1 MINLREQD
9 LLAHVF
15 LLKLLLEIMI
25 AQLNGKLIFKSS
37 TQAVID
43 CGGVG
48 YLTLISINTSEQL
61 PEVNNDVMLNTL
73 LIPRED
79 SLTLYG
85 FIDKVEREAF
95 KILISISGVGPKI
108 ALGILSS
115 VSVGDF
121 QQYILQG
128 NLHALTKLPGIGKK
142 TAERLLL
149 ELKDK
154 ITRLGEFDTSSQ
166 GIEHNLLKQEALSA
180 LLTLGYSRA
189 IADKSIRK
197 AYDEIKSDN
206 MTAEIL
212 IKVSLKYAMM

>member
-1 MINLREQD
+1 
-9 LLAHVF
+9 
-15 LLKLLLEIMI
+15 MI
-25 AQLNGKLIFKSS
+25 AQLKGKLVFKSS
-37 TQAVID
+37 TQTIID

-48 YLTLISINTSEQL
+48 YLAFISVNTSEQL
-61 PEVNNDVMLNTL
+61 PDINNDVLLHTL

-79 SLTLYG
+79 SLNLYG
-85 FIDKVEREAF
+85 FIDKIEREAF

-115 VSVGDF
+115 VSVADF

-128 NLHALTKLPGIGKK
+128 NLNALTKLPGIGKK

-154 ITRLGEFDTSSQ
+154 ITRLGEFDTSSI

-180 LLTLGYSRA
+180 LTTLGYSRA

-197 AYDEIKSDN
+197 AYDEIKSDSL
-206 MTAEIL
+206 TAEML